1 MESEISEI
9 SEEEQDYILFI
20 ESLELKLNKQYKN
33 IIKLQGK
40 LLHETENINIL
51 FDVFLYKNTE
61 INPFEADIEISIEF
75 IENEAPYVQIMTN
88 FLEPTLYDIKN
99 YFLCLSKKKDYIFQS
114 KYMGKCQIVF
124 LEIISNMQI
133 FLYHLYNCELF
144 KTFVYFGEYNMN
156 HIYHINNFLQNN
168 EIIDFFRINR
178 IDNEKFYEKILYI
191 IITELHLIV
200 FEPNDNNKSLC
211 KILFYKKLSEI
222 FINCEEVKYST
233 KDKTT
238 KKLKVSIKDIKNN
251 ILFIKKHD
259 KNMINDKIKILK
271 KDNNSKSNRYIPKSN
286 EIIINEKNYKIAD
299 SNKKEK
305 QEDNY
310 DNKFKTLNSNQSIL
324 NNNQNNSYNKFEF
337 LFINEEEKDDL
348 KFENL
353 KKEYENYKKFEQKKK
368 ILLENQ
374 YQNIISA
381 YWLIF
386 NYLNDLNKTGYSLQE
401 NIDEIDKL
409 IEYNEKLFNKYSKR
423 KTNVDKKIL
432 NNAINNI
439 IFLCTE
445 ITSTL
450 INEKDNIINNYVEKI
465 RKYSK

>member
-51 FDVFLYKNTE
+51 FDVFLYKSTE

-271 KDNNSKSNRYIPKSN
+271 KDNNSKSNQDIPKSN

-368 ILLENQ
+368 VLVENE

-386 NYLNDLNKTGYSLQE
+386 NYLNDLNKNGYSLQE

>member
-51 FDVFLYKNTE
+51 FDVFLYKSTE

-259 KNMINDKIKILK
+259 KNMINDKIKILQ
-271 KDNNSKSNRYIPKSN
+271 KDNNSKSNQDIPKSN

>member
-271 KDNNSKSNRYIPKSN
+271 KDNNSKSNQYIPKSN
-286 EIIINEKNYKIAD
+286 EIIIKEKNYKIVD
-299 SNKKEK
+299 FNKKEN

-310 DNKFKTLNSNQSIL
+310 DNKVKTLNSNQSII
-324 NNNQNNSYNKFEF
+324 NYNQNNSCNKFEF

-368 ILLENQ
+368 VLVENE

>member
-286 EIIINEKNYKIAD
+286 EIIINTKNYKIAD

>member
-51 FDVFLYKNTE
+51 FDVFLYKSTE

-124 LEIISNMQI
+124 LEIISNIQI

-271 KDNNSKSNRYIPKSN
+271 KDNNSKSNQYIPKSN
-286 EIIINEKNYKIAD
+286 EIIIKEKNYKIVD
-299 SNKKEK
+299 FNKKEN

-310 DNKFKTLNSNQSIL
+310 DNKVKTLNSNQSII
-324 NNNQNNSYNKFEF
+324 NYNQNNSCNKFEF

-368 ILLENQ
+368 VLVENE

-439 IFLCTE
+439 IFLCSE

-450 INEKDNIINNYVEKI
+450 INGKDNIINNYVEKI

>member
-51 FDVFLYKNTE
+51 FDVFLYKSTE

-271 KDNNSKSNRYIPKSN
+271 KDNNSKSNQDIPKSN

-386 NYLNDLNKTGYSLQE
+386 NYLNDLNKNGYSLQE

-439 IFLCTE
+439 IFLCSE

-450 INEKDNIINNYVEKI
+450 INGKDNIINNYVEKI

>member
-51 FDVFLYKNTE
+51 FDVFLYKSTE

-156 HIYHINNFLQNN
+156 HIYHINNFLKNN

-286 EIIINEKNYKIAD
+286 EIIINTKNYKIAD

>member
-51 FDVFLYKNTE
+51 FDVFLYKSTE

-286 EIIINEKNYKIAD
+286 EIIINTKNYKIAD

>member
-51 FDVFLYKNTE
+51 FDVFLYKSTE

-271 KDNNSKSNRYIPKSN
+271 KDNNSKSNQDIPKSN

-386 NYLNDLNKTGYSLQE
+386 NYLNDLNKNGYSLQE

-450 INEKDNIINNYVEKI
+450 FNEKDNIINNYVEKI

>member
-51 FDVFLYKNTE
+51 FDVFLYKSTE

-271 KDNNSKSNRYIPKSN
+271 KDNNSKSNQDIPKSN
-286 EIIINEKNYKIAD
+286 EIINEKNYKIAD

-368 ILLENQ
+368 VLVENE

-386 NYLNDLNKTGYSLQE
+386 NYLNDLNKNGYSLQE

-439 IFLCTE
+439 IFLCSE

-450 INEKDNIINNYVEKI
+450 INGKDNIINNYVEKI

>member
-51 FDVFLYKNTE
+51 FDVFLYKSTE

-271 KDNNSKSNRYIPKSN
+271 KDNNSKSNQYIPKSN
-286 EIIINEKNYKIAD
+286 EIIIKEKNYKIVD
-299 SNKKEK
+299 FNKKEN

-310 DNKFKTLNSNQSIL
+310 DNKVKTLNSNQSII
-324 NNNQNNSYNKFEF
+324 NYNQNNSCNKFEF

-368 ILLENQ
+368 VLVENE

-386 NYLNDLNKTGYSLQE
+386 NYLNDLNKNGYSLQE

-439 IFLCTE
+439 IFLCSE

-450 INEKDNIINNYVEKI
+450 INGKDNIINNYVEKI

>member
-51 FDVFLYKNTE
+51 FDVFLYKSTE

-156 HIYHINNFLQNN
+156 HIYHINNFLKNN

-271 KDNNSKSNRYIPKSN
+271 KDNNSKSNQDIPKSN

>member
-51 FDVFLYKNTE
+51 FDVFLYKSTE

-156 HIYHINNFLQNN
+156 HIYHINNFLKNN

-271 KDNNSKSNRYIPKSN
+271 KDNNSKSNQYIPKSN
-286 EIIINEKNYKIAD
+286 EIIIKEKNYKIVD
-299 SNKKEK
+299 FNKKEN

-310 DNKFKTLNSNQSIL
+310 DNKVKTLNSNQSII
-324 NNNQNNSYNKFEF
+324 NYNQNNSCNKFEF

-368 ILLENQ
+368 VLVENE

-439 IFLCTE
+439 IFLCSE

-450 INEKDNIINNYVEKI
+450 INGKDNIINNYVEKI

>member
-51 FDVFLYKNTE
+51 FDVFLYKSTE

-124 LEIISNMQI
+124 LEIISNIQI

-271 KDNNSKSNRYIPKSN
+271 KDNNSKSNQYIPKSN
-286 EIIINEKNYKIAD
+286 EIIIKEKNYKIVD
-299 SNKKEK
+299 FNKKEN

-310 DNKFKTLNSNQSIL
+310 DNKVKTLNSNQSII
-324 NNNQNNSYNKFEF
+324 NYNQNNSCNKFEF

-368 ILLENQ
+368 VLVENE

-432 NNAINNI
+432 NIIIICLCSFKINNN
-439 IFLCTE
+439 
-445 ITSTL
+445 S
-450 INEKDNIINNYVEKI
+450 
-465 RKYSK
+465 

>member
-51 FDVFLYKNTE
+51 FDVFLYKSTE

-124 LEIISNMQI
+124 LEIISNIQI

-271 KDNNSKSNRYIPKSN
+271 KDNNSKSNQYIPKSN
-286 EIIINEKNYKIAD
+286 EIIIKEKNYKIVD
-299 SNKKEK
+299 FNKKEN

-310 DNKFKTLNSNQSIL
+310 DNKVKTLNSNQSII
-324 NNNQNNSYNKFEF
+324 NYNQNNSYNKFEF

-368 ILLENQ
+368 VLVENE

-439 IFLCTE
+439 IFLCSE

-450 INEKDNIINNYVEKI
+450 INGKDNIINNYVEKI

>member
-51 FDVFLYKNTE
+51 FDVFLYKSTE

-271 KDNNSKSNRYIPKSN
+271 KDNN
-286 EIIINEKNYKIAD
+286 EKNYKIAD

-445 ITSTL
+445 ITTTL
-450 INEKDNIINNYVEKI
+450 INIINNYVEKI

>member
-51 FDVFLYKNTE
+51 FDVFLYKSTE

-200 FEPNDNNKSLC
+200 FEPNDKNKSLC

-271 KDNNSKSNRYIPKSN
+271 KDNNSKSNQYIPKSN
-286 EIIINEKNYKIAD
+286 EIIIKEKNYKIVD
-299 SNKKEK
+299 FNKKEN

-310 DNKFKTLNSNQSIL
+310 DNKVKTLNSNQSII
-324 NNNQNNSYNKFEF
+324 NYNQNNSCNKFEF

-368 ILLENQ
+368 VLVENE
-374 YQNIISA
+374 YQNIITA

-439 IFLCTE
+439 IFLCSE

-450 INEKDNIINNYVEKI
+450 INGKDNIINNYVEKI

>member
-51 FDVFLYKNTE
+51 FDVFLYKSTE

-271 KDNNSKSNRYIPKSN
+271 KDNNSKSNQDIPKSN

-368 ILLENQ
+368 VLVENE

-386 NYLNDLNKTGYSLQE
+386 NYLNDLNKTDYSLQE

>member
-51 FDVFLYKNTE
+51 FDVFLYKSTE

-271 KDNNSKSNRYIPKSN
+271 KDNNSKSNQDIPKSN

-368 ILLENQ
+368 VLVENE

-450 INEKDNIINNYVEKI
+450 INGKDNIINNYVEKI

>member
-1 MESEISEI
+1 MESQISEI

-51 FDVFLYKNTE
+51 FDVFLYKSTE

-259 KNMINDKIKILK
+259 KNMISDKIKILK
-271 KDNNSKSNRYIPKSN
+271 KDNNSKSNQDIPKSN

-439 IFLCTE
+439 IFLCSE

-450 INEKDNIINNYVEKI
+450 INGKDNIINNYVEKI

>member
-51 FDVFLYKNTE
+51 FDVFLYKSTE

-259 KNMINDKIKILK
+259 KNMISDKIKILK
-271 KDNNSKSNRYIPKSN
+271 KDNNSKSNQDIPKSN

-368 ILLENQ
+368 VLVENE

-386 NYLNDLNKTGYSLQE
+386 NYLNDLNKNGYSLQE

>member
-1 MESEISEI
+1 MDSEMSEI

-51 FDVFLYKNTE
+51 FDVFLYKSTE

-271 KDNNSKSNRYIPKSN
+271 KDNNSKSNQYIPKSN
-286 EIIINEKNYKIAD
+286 EIIIKEKNYKIVD
-299 SNKKEK
+299 FNKKEN

-310 DNKFKTLNSNQSIL
+310 DNKVKTLNSNQSII
-324 NNNQNNSYNKFEF
+324 NYNQNNSCNKFEF

-368 ILLENQ
+368 VLVENE

-439 IFLCTE
+439 IFLCSE

-450 INEKDNIINNYVEKI
+450 INGKDNIINNYVEKI

>member
-51 FDVFLYKNTE
+51 FDVFLYKSTE

-271 KDNNSKSNRYIPKSN
+271 KDNNSKSNQYIPKSN
-286 EIIINEKNYKIAD
+286 EIIIKEKNYKIVD
-299 SNKKEK
+299 FNKKEN

-310 DNKFKTLNSNQSIL
+310 DNKVKTLNSNQSII
-324 NNNQNNSYNKFEF
+324 NYNQNNSCNKFEF

-368 ILLENQ
+368 VLVENE

-439 IFLCTE
+439 IFLCSE

-450 INEKDNIINNYVEKI
+450 INGKDNIINNYVEKI

>member
-271 KDNNSKSNRYIPKSN
+271 KDNNSKSNQYIPKSN
-286 EIIINEKNYKIAD
+286 EIIINEKNYKIVD
-299 SNKKEK
+299 FNKKEN

-310 DNKFKTLNSNQSIL
+310 DNKVKTLNSNQSII
-324 NNNQNNSYNKFEF
+324 NYNQNNSCNKFEF

-432 NNAINNI
+432 IMQLI
-439 IFLCTE
+439 I
-445 ITSTL
+445 
-450 INEKDNIINNYVEKI
+450 
-465 RKYSK
+465 

>member
-1 MESEISEI
+1 M
-9 SEEEQDYILFI
+9 
-20 ESLELKLNKQYKN
+20 ELKLNKQYKN

-51 FDVFLYKNTE
+51 FDVFLYKSTE

-271 KDNNSKSNRYIPKSN
+271 KDNNSKSNQDIPKSN

-368 ILLENQ
+368 VLVENE

>member
-51 FDVFLYKNTE
+51 FDVFLYKSTE

-271 KDNNSKSNRYIPKSN
+271 KDNNSKSNQDIPKSN

-386 NYLNDLNKTGYSLQE
+386 NYLNDLNKNGYSLQE

>member
-200 FEPNDNNKSLC
+200 FEPNDKNKSLC

-271 KDNNSKSNRYIPKSN
+271 KDNNSKSNQYIPKSN
-286 EIIINEKNYKIAD
+286 EIIIKEKNYKIVD
-299 SNKKEK
+299 FNKKEN

-310 DNKFKTLNSNQSIL
+310 DNKVKTLNSNQSII
-324 NNNQNNSYNKFEF
+324 NYNQNNSCNKFEF

-368 ILLENQ
+368 VLVENE

-450 INEKDNIINNYVEKI
+450 INIINNYVEKI

>member
-1 MESEISEI
+1 MEKENITKI
-9 SEEEQDYILFI
+9 QYEEDYTLLI
-20 ESLELKLNKQYKN
+20 ETLELKLNKQYKN

-51 FDVFLYKNTE
+51 FDVFLYKSTE

-271 KDNNSKSNRYIPKSN
+271 KDNNSKSNQDIPKSN

-386 NYLNDLNKTGYSLQE
+386 NYLNDLNKNGYSLQE

>member
-20 ESLELKLNKQYKN
+20 ESVELKLNKQYKN

-51 FDVFLYKNTE
+51 FDVFLYKSTE

-271 KDNNSKSNRYIPKSN
+271 KDNNSKSKQYIPKSD
-286 EIIINEKNYKIAD
+286 EIIIKEKNYKIVD
-299 SNKKEK
+299 FNKKEN

-310 DNKFKTLNSNQSIL
+310 DNKVKTLNSNQSII
-324 NNNQNNSYNKFEF
+324 NYNQNNSCNKFEF

-368 ILLENQ
+368 VLVENE

-439 IFLCTE
+439 IFLCSE

-450 INEKDNIINNYVEKI
+450 INGKDNIINNYVEKI

>member
-51 FDVFLYKNTE
+51 FDVFLYKSTE

-271 KDNNSKSNRYIPKSN
+271 KDNNSKSNQDIPKSN

-368 ILLENQ
+368 VLVENE

-439 IFLCTE
+439 IFLCSE

-450 INEKDNIINNYVEKI
+450 INGKDNIINNYVEKI

>member
-1 MESEISEI
+1 MESQISEI

-51 FDVFLYKNTE
+51 FDVFLYKSTE

-271 KDNNSKSNRYIPKSN
+271 KDNNSKSNQDIPKSN

-386 NYLNDLNKTGYSLQE
+386 NYLNDLNKNGYSLQE

>member
-51 FDVFLYKNTE
+51 FDVFLYKSTE

-200 FEPNDNNKSLC
+200 FEPNDKNKSLC

-271 KDNNSKSNRYIPKSN
+271 KDNNSKSNQYIPKSN
-286 EIIINEKNYKIAD
+286 EIIIKEKNYKIVD
-299 SNKKEK
+299 FNKKEN

-310 DNKFKTLNSNQSIL
+310 DNKVKTLNSNQSII
-324 NNNQNNSYNKFEF
+324 NYNQNNSCNKFEF

-368 ILLENQ
+368 VLVENE

-450 INEKDNIINNYVEKI
+450 INYLYI
-465 RKYSK
+465 

>member
-51 FDVFLYKNTE
+51 FDVFLYKSTE

-271 KDNNSKSNRYIPKSN
+271 KDNNSKSNQYIPKSN
-286 EIIINEKNYKIAD
+286 EIIINEKNYKIVD
-299 SNKKEK
+299 FNKKEN

-310 DNKFKTLNSNQSIL
+310 DNKVKTLNSNQSII
-324 NNNQNNSYNKFEF
+324 NYNQNNSCNKFEF

-439 IFLCTE
+439 IFLCSE

-450 INEKDNIINNYVEKI
+450 INGKDNIINNYVEKI

>member
-156 HIYHINNFLQNN
+156 HIYHINNFLKNN

>member
-51 FDVFLYKNTE
+51 FDVFLYKSTE

-200 FEPNDNNKSLC
+200 FEPNDKNKSLC

-271 KDNNSKSNRYIPKSN
+271 SN
-286 EIIINEKNYKIAD
+286 EIIINEKNYKIVD
-299 SNKKEK
+299 FNKKEN

-310 DNKFKTLNSNQSIL
+310 DNKVKTLNSNQSII
-324 NNNQNNSYNKFEF
+324 NYNQNNSCNKFEF

-368 ILLENQ
+368 VLVENE

-439 IFLCTE
+439 IFLCSE

-450 INEKDNIINNYVEKI
+450 INGKDNIINNYVEKI

>member
-450 INEKDNIINNYVEKI
+450 INEKDNIIKNYVEKI

>member
-51 FDVFLYKNTE
+51 FDVFLYKSTE

-168 EIIDFFRINR
+168 EIIDFFKINR

-233 KDKTT
+233 KGKTT

-271 KDNNSKSNRYIPKSN
+271 KDNNSKSNQYIPKSN
-286 EIIINEKNYKIAD
+286 EIIINEKNYKIVD
-299 SNKKEK
+299 FNKKEN

-310 DNKFKTLNSNQSIL
+310 DNKVKTLNSNQSII
-324 NNNQNNSYNKFEF
+324 NYNQNNSCNKFEF

-368 ILLENQ
+368 VLVENE
-374 YQNIISA
+374 YQNII
-381 YWLIF
+381 
-386 NYLNDLNKTGYSLQE
+386 
-401 NIDEIDKL
+401 
-409 IEYNEKLFNKYSKR
+409 LFFAR
-423 KTNVDKKIL
+423 KH
-432 NNAINNI
+432 
-439 IFLCTE
+439 
-445 ITSTL
+445 
-450 INEKDNIINNYVEKI
+450 
-465 RKYSK
+465 R